1 MRRLGPYCAVLLAVL
16 FASSLCV
23 ARDKNEY
30 QSTKLLELT
39 DAGRGF
45 CYVIQVGDMA
55 YLAETSKKPAMS
67 LTVGDPVKFR
77 IKKSNIWLQVQ
88 RKYPV
93 GTDTYFDE
101 IKTRIQIRK
110 RMTQGQ
116 RLPSCAVAISV
127 P

>member
-1 MRRLGPYCAVLLAVL
+1 MRRVSSNRAFLMAVL
-16 FASSLCV
+16 FASTLCF

-39 DAGRGF
+39 DAGHGF
-45 CYVIQVGDMA
+45 CYVIRVDDMA
-55 YLAETSKKPAMS
+55 YLAESSKKPAMS
-67 LTVGDPVKFR
+67 LTVGDPVEFR
-77 IKKSNIWLQVQ
+77 IKKNNIWLQVQ

-93 GTDTYFDE
+93 GPDTYVDE
-101 IKTRIQIRK
+101 IKTKIQIRK
-110 RMTQGQ
+110 HMTEGQ